1 MDIFTAIK
9 ERRSVG
15 VVKSDPV
22 PTELLEKILEAG
34 TWAPAHHR
42 TEPWRFFVLTGDARK
57 SLGKALAKYTEKT
70 LEDPSS
76 EESVSRLEKISQKA
90 LRAPVIIAAAVEP
103 SDDKKVILKEEYAA
117 VNAAIQN
124 MLLAA
129 HALGL
134 GAVWR
139 TGHVC
144 YSEEVKELFKL
155 SEQSEMLGFIY
166 LGYPEEKKLTGKRKH
181 FSEVTKWIAKEED
194 F

>member
-15 VVKSDPV
+15 VVKPDAV
-22 PTELLEKILEAG
+22 PTELIEQILEAG

-57 SLGKALAKYTEKT
+57 TLGQALAKYLEKS
-70 LEDPSS
+70 LDDPSS
-76 EESVSRLEKISQKA
+76 EESKTRLEKVAAKA
-90 LRAPVIIAAAVEP
+90 LRAPVIIAVAVEP
-103 SDDKKVILKEEYAA
+103 SEDKKVIVKEEYAA

-134 GAVWR
+134 GAIWR
-139 TGHVC
+139 TGQVC
-144 YSEEVKELFKL
+144 YSDEVKQRFNL
-155 SEQSEMLGFIY
+155 SERGEMLGFIY
-166 LGYPEEKKLTGKRKH
+166 LGYPDTKQLTGKRTH
-181 FSEVTKWIAKEED
+181 FSELTTWLDKEED
-194 F
+194 